1 MCGRIGSS
9 REATMQIPS
18 LISSAA
24 LATSKVAKSA
34 EAGSDRGATSVLKTA
49 DEPVTPASIMAVSLG
64 ALSRNQKAQVAPGT
78 NMSQLDSMVQTSLK
92 MQAIRN
98 DASIPEEVKK
108 EAAGPVGEGEQGCP
122 GHRQYQG

>member
-1 MCGRIGSS
+1 MY
-9 REATMQIPS
+9 A
-18 LISSAA
+18 
-24 LATSKVAKSA
+24 
-34 EAGSDRGATSVLKTA
+34 AGSAHLGNDANPFFDFKRSAYYDQGGQVTGSRAGQGRYFSSKTA
-49 DEPVTPASIMAVSLG
+49 DEPVTPASVMAVSLG
-64 ALSRNQKAQVAPGT
+64 ALSRNQKAQVAPGMS
-78 NMSQLDSMVQTSLK
+78 MSQLDSMVQTSLR